1 MSSNRTCKTLHGWA
15 KPCVEQAFARI
26 EASLL
31 IRHDRPDSFAC
42 LTMAE
47 LSAAINAEITKCWST
62 PVGIFERADRP
73 GESVQYD
80 NCHRNQSGVTRS
92 RQSSKKPRR

>member
-1 MSSNRTCKTLHGWA
+1 MGTFEEKSSALRDEEGAIRFARVHGWA
-15 KPCVEQAFARI
+15 KPCVKPCVEQAFARI
-26 EASLL
+26 EASFL
-31 IRHDRPDSFAC
+31 IRRDKR
-42 LTMAE
+42 
-47 LSAAINAEITKCWST
+47 WST
-62 PVGIFERADRP
+62 PVELFDGADRP